1 MFAIITF
8 SFLSSKVV
16 NACETAK
23 VWFRECL
30 LAILEFFRYLPPSPR
45 VPIFRQVIEE
55 WKFWLW
61 DALNL
66 ESGNNNVRHDTTFRF
81 VGTYW
86 NLNRR
91 HQNMPKQTSLPPKY
105 LHKAIQLCNF
115 FTILVNNTVSSAD
128 CDQATT
134 SGILEVMFNAL
145 KKKWENLA
153 TKLQNPFMRKTSNG
167 QNNNVQKGLKIRQN
181 W

>member
-30 LAILEFFRYLPPSPR
+30 LAILEFFRYLPPSSR

-61 DALNL
+61 DALNF

-115 FTILVNNTVSSAD
+115 FTILVNNTVISAD
-128 CDQATT
+128 RDQVYLDHNHQFHLRSDVQCFEKE
-134 SGILEVMFNAL
+134 SGKSNNKAAESIQEKNLDWA
-145 KKKWENLA
+145 KW
-153 TKLQNPFMRKTSNG
+153 
-167 QNNNVQKGLKIRQN
+167 
-181 W
+181 